1 METIREQLLLKLNNH
16 LDMYNGILAGQA
28 VGDEHREMEQA
39 QQLAKILQINL
50 ETYEEERNGKSND

>member
-1 METIREQLLLKLNNH
+1 METIREQMLLKLNNH
-16 LDMYNGILAGQA
+16 LDMYHGILAGQA

>member
-1 METIREQLLLKLNNH
+1 MLLKLNNH

>member
-16 LDMYNGILAGQA
+16 LDMYHGIMAGQA
-28 VGDEHREMEQA
+28 VGCEHREMDQA